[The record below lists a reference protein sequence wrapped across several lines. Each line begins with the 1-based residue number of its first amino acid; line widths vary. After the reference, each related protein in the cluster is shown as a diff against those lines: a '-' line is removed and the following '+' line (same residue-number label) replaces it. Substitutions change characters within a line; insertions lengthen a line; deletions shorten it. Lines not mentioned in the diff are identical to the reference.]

1 VVREEVGL
9 PAVTPEK
16 PSAAQAQT
24 AALDPDLQQV
34 LDAEFAEAVRPQV
47 RCVATRIT
55 PARSLPRPPPHLRW
69 LATARMPPDRS
80 ALRLV
85 PLRQK
90 QLERSVDELVS
101 DLSVPFIS
109 VLQARARVS
118 QSGSG

>member
-1 VVREEVGL
+1 MNHAPGRVHWN
-9 PAVTPEK
+9 A
-16 PSAAQAQT
+16 SS
-24 AALDPDLQQV
+24 
-34 LDAEFAEAVRPQV
+34 EA
-47 RCVATRIT
+47 
-55 PARSLPRPPPHLRW
+55 LRW